1 MSNDNLTMTER
12 LSQVA
17 TRANALCQTVEDQV
31 GIIQSTLS
39 ETVTHTKNEVA
50 GEITSINNQLEQA
63 EEQFNQW
70 KGQYTQ
76 EINGLPVTVNG
87 NEKSFF
93 FRGYLSAGSYSSD
106 ATGPDSDFPRCGT
119 PKPPYYVNMLEFDAS
134 GTNQTFGEIG
144 DWFSIDCVISHRGMI
159 ASAGYGNHFIFT
171 GTTSNDCVSGLLE
184 IKKVSQNGA
193 IKLYISEPDFE
204 DQEIAIDKEL
214 EGSTIPI
221 FFRRINQGY
230 GKGVA
235 RISLKIDTRYHCGA
249 SRAIAVSAKYSSD
262 KGQPCVERLTH
273 TQPSWEQ

>member
-39 ETVTHTKNEVA
+39 ETVTHTKNLVA

-87 NEKSFF
+87 SEKSFF

-119 PKPPYYVNMLEFDAS
+119 PKPPYYVNMLEFS
-134 GTNQTFGEIG
+134 GNGGFGGQG
-144 DWFSIDCVISHRGMI
+144 DYFKLDFIMAHRGMF
-159 ASAGYGNHFIFT
+159 ASPHYADQIQFT
-171 GTTSNDCVSGLLE
+171 GTSYHDCVSGQLE
-184 IKKVSQNGA
+184 IKKVSRNGA
-193 IKLYISEPDFE
+193 LKLFISEPDNE
-204 DQEIAIDKEL
+204 AQEIEISKDL
-214 EGSTIPI
+214 EGATIPI
-221 FFRRINQGY
+221 YFRKI
-230 GKGVA
+230 GKGYSGLA
-235 RISLKIDTRYHCGA
+235 RITMKVDTRYHCGA
-249 SRAIAVSAKYSSD
+249 TKAVTVSGKYTSSN
-262 KGQPCVERLTH
+262 GQPCADRITH
-273 TQPSWEQ
+273 TQPSWEN